1 MNISPTVTTN
11 VSGGNIQN
19 VSSNTSWSKWAINPL
34 ILWII
39 IGIILI
45 CLGFV
50 SWKYIT
56 MPNVD
61 KIQKEANEWKAKYE
75 SIITEYEMS
84 KNVYEDTLKILQKKF
99 DTLNN
104 EYSNAKKVSKAKISE
119 IQKKYDAVKKEY
131 DKTKVEY
138 ENITKPKTSKERVDR
153 LNALGYPPVQ

>member
-1 MNISPTVTTN
+1 MKLNETTTV
-11 VSGGNIQN
+11 SAGNLQN
-19 VSSNTSWSKWAINPL
+19 VSSLNTSKSSWTNNPVVLWA
-34 ILWII
+34 I
-39 IGIILI
+39 IGIVVI

-56 MPNVD
+56 MPNID

-75 SIITEYEMS
+75 SIIKEYEMS

-119 IQKKYDAVKKEY
+119 IQKKYDTMKKEF
-131 DKTKVEY
+131 DRIQKEGQNVQ
-138 ENITKPKTSKERVDR
+138 KPKTSKERVDR
-153 LNALGYPPVQ
+153 LRALGYPPVQ